1 MAMLVLYW
9 AIMFAAYFTASKLR
23 QHRKKLSFLPY
34 ITMGIV
40 YAIVLLMG
48 LCMSVNREVVG
59 QLQNIGL
66 QSLILSAAC
75 VGGSMAAITAA
86 RKLIGMDRFGNLRQG
101 QSEESAAPEEHAD
114 SSGTNTATGL
124 KDTLI
129 ILGFVILGILLGA
142 LVFQRLSA
150 AFLASFDRFSGTATD
165 VLLCGLI
172 ALVGFD
178 LGLSGRIAEYLRAV
192 GLRAFAFPLAAV
204 LGTLVA
210 GALAEQLFG
219 FSLQESLAISA
230 GFGWYTYA
238 PAVIANAGPQ
248 YAAASAVSFL
258 HNMIRETA
266 SIVLIPVA
274 ARRIGYLEAASMPG
288 ISSMDICMPIIESSC
303 RQDTAVYAFLIGFT
317 MNIVASIGVPLIM
330 RL

>member
-1 MAMLVLYW
+1 MAMLALYW
-9 AIMFAAYFTASKLR
+9 AILFAAYLTASRLR
-23 QHRKKLSFLPY
+23 QHREKLSFLPY

-48 LCMSVNREVVG
+48 LRMGVNREIVG
-59 QLQNIGL
+59 QLRNIGL
-66 QSLILSAAC
+66 QSLVLSAAC

-86 RKLIGMDRFGNLRQG
+86 RKLIGMDRFGNLRR
-101 QSEESAAPEEHAD
+101 STAAAVPEEHAAAPKAV
-114 SSGTNTATGL
+114 SASGL

-129 ILGFVILGILLGA
+129 ILGFVIFGILLGA
-142 LVFQRLSA
+142 LVFQRLPA
-150 AFLASFDRFSGTATD
+150 AFLASFDRFGSTATD

-178 LGLSGRIAEYLRAV
+178 LGLSGRVAEYLRAV
-192 GLRAFAFPLAAV
+192 GLRAFTFPLAAV
-204 LGTLVA
+204 LGTLAA
-210 GALAEQLFG
+210 GALAGRLLG
-219 FSLQESLAISA
+219 FSLREALAISA

-288 ISSMDICMPIIESSC
+288 ISSMDICMPVIESSC

-317 MNIVASIGVPLIM
+317 MNIVTSIGVPLIM
-330 RL
+330 QL

>member
-1 MAMLVLYW
+1 MAMLALYW
-9 AIMFAAYFTASKLR
+9 VILFAAYLTASRLR
-23 QHRKKLSFLPY
+23 QHREKLSFLPY

-48 LCMSVNREVVG
+48 LRMGVNREIVG

-66 QSLILSAAC
+66 QSLVLSAAC

-86 RKLIGMDRFGNLRQG
+86 RKLIGMDRFGNLRRS
-101 QSEESAAPEEHAD
+101 QSAAAAAPEKHAD
-114 SSGTNTATGL
+114 APKAVSASGL

-129 ILGFVILGILLGA
+129 ILGFVIFGILLGA
-142 LVFQRLSA
+142 LVFQRLPA
-150 AFLASFDRFSGTATD
+150 AFLASFDRFSSTATD

-178 LGLSGRIAEYLRAV
+178 LGLTGRVAEYLRAV
-192 GLRAFAFPLAAV
+192 GIRAFAFPLAAV
-204 LGTLVA
+204 LGTLAA
-210 GALAEQLFG
+210 GALAGRLLG
-219 FSLQESLAISA
+219 FSLRESLAISA

-317 MNIVASIGVPLIM
+317 MNIVTSISVPLIM
-330 RL
+330 QL